1 MQIVI
6 NKKALVFIVGSLVFL
21 FSILGVFQIIKWVDE
36 AWNNQNTWS
45 TAFLKLST
53 EAESILAISK
63 KDNLRSYKVSSCTLY
78 SVETTESTVSLYCSL
93 FPSRYFQIF
102 PWLIQGSEVVK
113 PDLLISIPKAN
124 IVYEEDGVVKP
135 IEALYTQSTE
145 PRNVTVT
152 LEAEDTQSGNIIAK
166 IKHAFA
172 VRTNGKED
180 TAMQIK
186 ALKIAKPEMVKA
198 KDYIN
203 AILSAE
209 ERKEIVKQKDLALA
223 KALAHPFSED
233 SSDQDSSPHFTEG
246 LVYGLYLIGREESGF
261 IEQVLPELE
270 KQMIPFKKPVMAE
283 NENGVY
289 LSVEDQGL
297 LNAPQTKFP
306 LCPIQE
312 LVAKNW
318 SSPAIKVFLA
328 YMKYLPTQKDS
339 ITELTA
345 PTSSPLYDKNGVL
358 LQYGRMTELDASCYH
373 AIQKRDQKQIE
384 AISKAYMQF
393 VDEFFVYSA
402 NAEKG
407 TPVIEGDDIK
417 RGVVVRGLATDPNVL
432 LKQIKV
438 TQVKRSLFDGILW
451 VYLYGK

>member
-6 NKKALVFIVGSLVFL
+6 NRKALMFVVGSLFVL
-21 FSILGVFQIIKWVDE
+21 FALLGVFQIIKWVEE
-36 AWNNQNTWS
+36 AWNNQDSWS
-45 TAFLKLST
+45 TSFLKLST
-53 EAESILAISK
+53 EAKGAVAISN
-63 KDNLRSYKVSSCTLY
+63 KDNSRSYTISSCTLY
-78 SVETTESTVSLYCSL
+78 SVETTESAVSLYCSL

-102 PWLIQGSEVVK
+102 PWLTGSEMVK
-113 PDLLISIPKAN
+113 PDFFMSIPK
-124 IVYEEDGVVKP
+124 VGVKYEENGVEKS
-135 IEALYTQSTE
+135 IETLYTQSTE
-145 PRNVTVT
+145 PRNITIL
-152 LEAEDTQSGNIIAK
+152 LEAEDIQSNNIIAK
-166 IKHAFA
+166 IKHAIA

-186 ALKIAKPEMVKA
+186 ALKIAKPEIVKA

-203 AILSAE
+203 TILPAE
-209 ERKEIVKQKDLALA
+209 ERKEMVKQKDLALA
-223 KALAHPFSED
+223 KALALPFIKD
-233 SSDQDSSPHFTEG
+233 ASDQDSSPHFTEG

-312 LVAKNW
+312 LVAKDW
-318 SSPAIKVFLA
+318 SSPAVKVFLA

-339 ITELTA
+339 VTELTA

-358 LQYGRMTELDASCYH
+358 LQYEKMTDLDVSCYH
-373 AIQKRDQKQIE
+373 AIQKRDQKQID
-384 AISKAYMQF
+384 AISKSYMQF

-402 NAEKG
+402 NADKG

-417 RGVVVRGLATDPNVL
+417 RGVVVRGIASDPNVM

-438 TQVKRSLFDGILW
+438 TQIKRSLFDGILW